1 MTRRVLTS
9 AQWAIVEPYCPGKS
23 TDPRQTGRD
32 HRLFQEAVL
41 WIVRTGAQGRELPNE
56 PGKWNSVFKRFRRWV
71 KADVFHHMFRA
82 LALDADLEDAMIDA
96 TIVKGS
102 PLGPGR
108 RRGILCRAIGRSR
121 AGITTKTPALTDA
134 LGNLVDFCLMPGQAH
149 DLRETAGLPHDVSAG
164 HLLADRALDAGW
176 LRNDLPDRDMTPVIP
191 PKSNRRFPAGFDN
204 ETCKW
209 RHLIENCFGKRKEN
223 RGTAMRSCKTDQS
236 FNAFIPIAAA
246 IIHTR

>member
-1 MTRRVLTS
+1 MEQRVQTVPQMGQGGCFPSHVQGIGPGGRHDRRH
-9 AQWAIVEPYCPGKS
+9 
-23 TDPRQTGRD
+23 
-32 HRLFQEAVL
+32 HR
-41 WIVRTGAQGRELPNE
+41 
-56 PGKWNSVFKRFRRWV
+56 
-71 KADVFHHMFRA
+71 
-82 LALDADLEDAMIDA
+82 
-96 TIVKGS
+96 KGS

-108 RRGILCRAIGRSR
+108 RRGTLCRAIGRSR
-121 AGITTKTPALTDA
+121 TGITTKTPALTDA
-134 LGNLVDFCLMPGQAH
+134 PGNLVDFCLMPGQAH

-236 FNAFIPIAAA
+236 FKAFIPIAAA
-246 IIHTR
+246 TIHTR

>member
-1 MTRRVLTS
+1 MEQRVQTVPQMGQGGCFSITCSRHVQGIGPGCRPGGRHDRRH
-9 AQWAIVEPYCPGKS
+9 
-23 TDPRQTGRD
+23 
-32 HRLFQEAVL
+32 HR
-41 WIVRTGAQGRELPNE
+41 
-56 PGKWNSVFKRFRRWV
+56 
-71 KADVFHHMFRA
+71 
-82 LALDADLEDAMIDA
+82 
-96 TIVKGS
+96 KGS

-108 RRGILCRAIGRSR
+108 RRGTLCRAIGRSR
-121 AGITTKTPALTDA
+121 AGITTKTPALTE

-236 FNAFIPIAAA
+236 FKAFIPIAAA

>member
-1 MTRRVLTS
+1 MEQR
-9 AQWAIVEPYCPGKS
+9 AQTVPQMG
-23 TDPRQTGRD
+23 
-32 HRLFQEAVL
+32 
-41 WIVRTGAQGRELPNE
+41 QGGCFPSHVQ
-56 PGKWNSVFKRFRRWV
+56 G
-71 KADVFHHMFRA
+71 MFRA

-108 RRGILCRAIGRSR
+108 RRGTLCRAIGRSR

-134 LGNLVDFCLMPGQAH
+134 PGNLVDFCLMPGQAH

-204 ETCKW
+204 GTCKW

-236 FNAFIPIAAA
+236 FKAFIPIAAT